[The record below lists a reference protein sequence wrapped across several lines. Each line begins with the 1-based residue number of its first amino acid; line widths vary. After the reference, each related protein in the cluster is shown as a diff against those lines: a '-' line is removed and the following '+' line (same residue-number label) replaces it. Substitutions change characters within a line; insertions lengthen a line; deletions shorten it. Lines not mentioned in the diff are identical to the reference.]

1 MKDLK
6 AYRKA
11 YYEAHKK
18 EIIAKKDAW
27 RKANPDKYRAQV
39 RRWNEK
45 HRESEASRKHKWYEE
60 NKEEILRHQKAYRA
74 ANRDKCAAS
83 KRRYYLKNRDKMNAY
98 GKAYLKSRRE
108 ADPEGYRAYHRAYYQ
123 QHREEILAK
132 AKAKRDAARGEG
144 GDWLVLQAETDEM
157 GSGWLWMGATLF
169 SGNGSLNKAKAFLKH
184 VIRDEW
190 KTEIPDKDYNL
201 VPLAD
206 YPGAVSPGDSVKH
219 SDTYYSEDGMEAWD
233 GENSGQGY
241 ARKIR
246 IVKAGKKGER
256 VC

>member
-1 MKDLK
+1 VKD
-6 AYRKA
+6 RKA

-18 EIIAKKDAW
+18 EIIAKTAAW

-39 RRWNEK
+39 RRWNENHK
-45 HRESEASRKHKWYEE
+45 EEEALRKHKWWEK
-60 NKEEILRHQKAYRA
+60 NKAKAKERQKAYRA
-74 ANRDKCAAS
+74 ANREKCAARARKYYMKNKEKMKERSLAYQRS
-83 KRRYYLKNRDKMNAY
+83 KMVT
-98 GKAYLKSRRE
+98 
-108 ADPEGYRAYHRAYYQ
+108 DPAKIRAYHKAYYAR
-123 QHREEILAK
+123 HKEELLAA
-132 AKAKRDAARGEG
+132 AKAKRDADKAG
-144 GDWLVLQAETDEM
+144 GSWMVLQCETDQM
-157 GSGWLWMGATLF
+157 GNGWLWMAATQF
-169 SGNGSLNKAKAFLKH
+169 SGSGSLDKAKAFLRH

-190 KTEIPDKDYNL
+190 QTMIPNKDNEL

-256 VC
+256 VS